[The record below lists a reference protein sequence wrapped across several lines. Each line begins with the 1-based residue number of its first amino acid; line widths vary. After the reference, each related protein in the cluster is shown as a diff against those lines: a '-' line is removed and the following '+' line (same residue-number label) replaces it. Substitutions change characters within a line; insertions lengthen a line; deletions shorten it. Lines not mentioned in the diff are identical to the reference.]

1 MLTIK
6 NQFSI
11 IGERIPKSNWT
22 IKGIDEVNG
31 YRPNTNTYRN
41 YYEVLIQNGLK
52 NDTQSCLLNRN
63 KTHIDGYDWYEL
75 TCIRKGKEYKE
86 ILMLRDIQKKR
97 WFIDFISKV
106 AVE

>member
-6 NQFSI
+6 NQSAI
-11 IGERIPKSNWT
+11 VGLPIYKTGWK

-41 YYEVLIQNGLK
+41 YYEILIQNGLK
-52 NDTQSCLLNRN
+52 NDTQSILLNRN
-63 KTHIDGYDWYEL
+63 KTNHKGYDWYEL

-86 ILMLRDIQKKR
+86 ILMLKDIKKKR